1 MNCRGTIRF
10 FLNNLQECALGV
22 IEKGSEG
29 GTGRGRHEAVRDR

>member
-10 FLNNLQECALGV
+10 FLNNLQGCTLGV

-29 GTGRGRHEAVRDR
+29 STGRSRHEAVRDR